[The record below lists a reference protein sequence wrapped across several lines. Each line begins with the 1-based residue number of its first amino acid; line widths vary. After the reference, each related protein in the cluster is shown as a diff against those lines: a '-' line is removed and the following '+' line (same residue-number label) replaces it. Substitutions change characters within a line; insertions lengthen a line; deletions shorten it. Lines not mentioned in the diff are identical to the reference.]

1 MFDPRSRRY
10 FFLRPFLPCENMLV
24 VLALARATM
33 APSKLVLEEEGFI
46 PKYVY
51 TTFGARHWPRP
62 SAYTREFR
70 KRDIELLKC
79 IDCLSGRSTTA
90 SVVLVS

>member
-1 MFDPRSRRY
+1 
-10 FFLRPFLPCENMLV
+10 MLV

-46 PKYVY
+46 PKYVCLN